1 MKLLL
6 DQNLSPRLVKA
17 LADLYPG
24 STHLQDAGLAS
35 ASDEDVWD
43 YALKNGYAIVS
54 KDSDFNERVMVYG
67 TPPKVI
73 WIRRG
78 NCTTREIEQILQCAS
93 GYAFAGTQCL
103 RGPSRTLLEHCYATP
118 ELIFH

>member
-6 DQNLSPRLVKA
+6 DQNLSPRLVNA

-24 STHLQDAGLAS
+24 SAHLQDVGLDR
-35 ASDEDVWD
+35 ASDVEVWT

-54 KDSDFNERVMVYG
+54 KDSDFNERAMLYG
-67 TPPKVI
+67 PPPKVI

-78 NCTTREIEQILQCAS
+78 NCNTQQIEQILRHA
-93 GYAFAGTQCL
+93 YANVV
-103 RGPSRTLLEHCYATP
+103 LLEATAIEGLL
-118 ELIFH
+118 ELF